1 MIILLKMIRKET
13 IEIIP
18 AILTDN
24 PQEARE
30 LIAKADGVVKR
41 VHIDIV
47 DGVFADN
54 KTIDPFALNEVDH
67 SLLLDF
73 HLMVNEPV
81 RWVEKCVRAGGDRVI
96 GHVEMMES
104 VSEFISEVTEAGL
117 SPGLAFDLDT
127 SIENVEKRLLL
138 DADVVLVMSV
148 LAGFAG
154 QKFHPEILDKISKLN
169 KIRRTDATPF
179 NICDDGG
186 VTIEYVD
193 DVRSKGADEVVI
205 GQRIFEGDLAKNI
218 NAYKKAA

>member
-1 MIILLKMIRKET
+1 MF
-13 IEIIP
+13 EIIP

-30 LIAKADGVVKR
+30 LIAKADGVARLDARLVKR
-41 VHIDIV
+41 VHIDII

-54 KTIDPFALNEVDH
+54 KTVDPSALNEVDH

-117 SPGLAFDLDT
+117 SPGLAFDLGT
-127 SIENVEKRLLL
+127 SIESVEKRLLL
-138 DADVVLVMSV
+138 DVDVVLVMSV
-148 LAGFAG
+148 PAGFAG
-154 QKFHPEILDKISKLN
+154 QKFDPKVLDKISELE
-169 KIRRTDATPF
+169 KIRKTDPTPF
-179 NICDDGG
+179 KICDDGG

-193 DVRSKGADEVVI
+193 DVRSKGTDEVVI